1 MFESDP
7 NQAEAVE
14 LDLKSDY
21 EFDLSVYSR
30 CNFDRIV
37 ESIRTKGRGH
47 FWDFFD
53 PEDLANKALRK
64 LWRYTNK
71 HRDCCH
77 DKERIEKVV
86 STIVV
91 RIWID
96 EVRRE
101 LKKRNLRGS
110 GTLCVSLFDRLDS
123 ELADSGQEFEIALR
137 ELLEHVKAEL
147 TPRQKRIVDLR
158 ITKQEE
164 SEIALKLGV
173 SESTIDREMVS
184 IRNKIVA
191 SLAKI
196 SGNEQRTTNNEQ
208 RTTNNEQRTTNN
220 EQRTTNNEVAT
231 RLEEIVLQYFKIV
244 DASHAVFS
252 SILV

>member
-1 MFESDP
+1 MQLRVSGAPCFTVSSE
-7 NQAEAVE
+7 QADAVE
-14 LDLKSDY
+14 LDLKSNY
-21 EFDLSVYSR
+21 AFDITVYSND
-30 CNFDRIV
+30 NFGRIV
-37 ESIRTKGRGH
+37 ALFRRKGRGH
-47 FWDFFD
+47 YWVFFD
-53 PEDLANKALRK
+53 PEDLANEALRK
-64 LWRYTNK
+64 LWTYTVK
-71 HRDCCH
+71 HPECCG
-77 DKERIEKVV
+77 DKGWIDKVV
-86 STIVV
+86 STIIA

-101 LKKRNLRGS
+101 LKIRNLRGR
-110 GTLCVSLFDRLDS
+110 GILCVSLFDRVDL

-147 TPRQKRIVDLR
+147 TPREKRIVDLR
-158 ITKQEE
+158 IAKHEE

-184 IRNKIVA
+184 IRNK
-191 SLAKI
+191 SLRSWRRFPAT
-196 SGNEQRTTNNEQ
+196 SNEQRATSDE
-208 RTTNNEQRTTNN
+208 RRG
-220 EQRTTNNEVAT
+220 RT